1 MSEEDYTT
9 LPLESRLTHSVWK
22 ARQGAYEELG
32 KNFENSRNED
42 DPVFLEYNSRPELIK
57 KLITE
62 ANVVAHEA
70 AYIAFVKYLTYGGT
84 VVNVSRLRTAGVVG
98 TICEKGLVSTRKN
111 TKESAIEAVL
121 LMVQISKEPDTIV
134 EDIIP
139 NLGNRLP
146 KLVTGCVTALHA
158 VVENYGTTVV
168 SPKTILPSLAKLF
181 GHADK
186 NVRAETTKLTVE
198 LRKWMG
204 EALDTVLFP
213 DLKPVQQKDLTKAF
227 DAVKDV
233 SPQQLRH
240 TKAQQEEIERSK
252 ETPQTQDVDGDVEM
266 VEAQPNASA
275 YDPYEFVDPI
285 EILSKLPSD
294 LNTRI
299 ASAKWKDRKEVLDEV
314 YEVLEK
320 TVKLVTTDDY
330 TPLIRIFA
338 KCMKDANIQVVQL
351 AANCTEFIVRGIGK
365 SFHKYLTIIHG
376 PMVERTKEKKAS
388 VATALEKALDAMF
401 NVASFNDVLED
412 IFTGMKNK
420 TPQVKIASTNYL
432 QRCLAS
438 TTTPPTSAEITS
450 IMEVGVKL
458 LSESQEPVRQASTEM
473 IGTLMKITGERELNT
488 FLEKI
493 DDNRKSKVTAFYETV
508 EVKSKYGKPKT
519 NALAP
524 TKKLNLPPA
533 RKTTTKPV
541 GPSIP
546 SKRGATSP
554 VKRTDAPKV
563 SSFGRG
569 LTGRSLASSTSVIQ
583 PPTSV
588 PPQQPVAPTITSAE
602 KEELHA
608 LRKEKQ
614 QWLNDKQNAAQ
625 IHQRLQDKTDSLTH
639 EITQLNA
646 RTETSR
652 KDHTN
657 AILMVKQ
664 KETQILRLNSD
675 LENAKLKIRDLEQT
689 IEMMK
694 LQSNQVQPKLYNYE
708 ASFESSFRSP
718 DARSRIT
725 SGELNSRVK
734 RLSIDNDFL
743 KDNTLSNRFS
753 SPQREPTL
761 SSTRETM
768 EIDTNDDSWKRA
780 AEVTSQLKAR
790 IEKMKARSRG
800 GNF

>member
-9 LPLESRLTHSVWK
+9 LPLDVRLTHSVWK

-32 KNFENSRNED
+32 KNFENSRSED

-57 KLITE
+57 KFITE
-62 ANVVAHEA
+62 ANVVTHEA
-70 AYIAFVKYLTYGGT
+70 AYIAFVKYLKFGGT
-84 VVNVSRLRTAGVVG
+84 VVNVSRLKSAGVV
-98 TICEKGLVSTRKN
+98 TAICEKGLVSTRKN
-111 TKESAIEAVL
+111 TKEAAIEAVL
-121 LMVQISKEPDTIV
+121 LMVQISKEPDSIV

-139 NLGNRLP
+139 SLSNRLP
-146 KLVTGCVTALHA
+146 KLVAGCVNALHA
-158 VVENYGTTVV
+158 VVENYGTAVV

-198 LRKWMG
+198 LYKWMG
-204 EALDTVLFP
+204 EGLVAVLFS

-227 DAVKDV
+227 DAVKDI

-240 TKAQQEEIERSK
+240 TKAQQDEMERMK
-252 ETPQTQDVDGDVEM
+252 ETHDVDGDVEM
-266 VEAQPNASA
+266 VESSVQPNASSF
-275 YDPYEFVDPI
+275 DPYEFVDPV
-285 EILSKLPSD
+285 EVLTKLPND

-299 ASAKWKDRKEVLDEV
+299 SSAKWKDRKEVLEEV
-314 YEVLEK
+314 YEILEK

-330 TPLIRIFA
+330 TSLIRIFA

-365 SFHKYLTIIHG
+365 SFHKYLIIIHG

-388 VATALEKALDAMF
+388 VASALENCLDAIF
-401 NVASFNDVLED
+401 KISSLNDVLED

-420 TPQVKIASTNYL
+420 TPQIKIASTNYL

-438 TTTPPTSAEITS
+438 TTTPPTSTEITS

-458 LSESQEPVRQASTEM
+458 LSESQEPIRQASTEM
-473 IGTLMKITGERELNT
+473 IGTLMKITGERELNS

-493 DDNRKSKVTAFYETV
+493 DDNRKTKVFAFYETV
-508 EVKSKYGKPKT
+508 EVNSKYGKPKD

-524 TKKLNLPPA
+524 TKKLNLPPTKRA
-533 RKTTTKPV
+533 TGKPV
-541 GPSIP
+541 EPSIP

-554 VKRTDAPKV
+554 VKRADAPKI

-569 LTGRSLASSTSVIQ
+569 LTGRSLASSNPNMQT
-583 PPTSV
+583 PTSTTIT
-588 PPQQPVAPTITSAE
+588 PPIAPTISSAE
-602 KEELHA
+602 KEELLS
-608 LRKEKQ
+608 LRQEKQ
-614 QWLNDKQNAAQ
+614 QWLNDKQNSVQ
-625 IHQRLQDKTDSLTH
+625 IQQQLHDKNESLTH
-639 EITQLNA
+639 EISQLTG
-646 RTETSR
+646 RTETFR

-694 LQSNQVQPKLYNYE
+694 LQNNQVQAKPYKYE
-708 ASFESSFRSP
+708 TSPYETNFRSP
-718 DARSRIT
+718 DSRSRIT
-725 SGELNSRVK
+725 SGELNSRVN

-743 KDNTLSNRFS
+743 KDNTFNNRFS
-753 SPQREPTL
+753 SPQREPSLTT
-761 SSTRETM
+761 TREMM
-768 EIDTNDDSWKRA
+768 ESDSNDDSWKRA